1 MALIHFRTTAV
12 RQHGLPQVCLCCGND
27 QSDQLVAEE
36 HKGSFFTLPKLG
48 CCLISVFFTPIAWI
62 FALAFAL
69 RPAPIKHLPFS
80 LPICRLCLQ
89 ARSYMGTRL
98 SWLLAF
104 SAVGLVVTLYAK
116 EAVGTGYLVGF
127 PILFMLLAVL
137 EHYVLSKQ
145 FSVAIRKS
153 NNDEI
158 LLQTPFEDYPALYQR
173 HLDNA
178 LLYGSSE
185 HLGTRPDE

>member
-1 MALIHFRTTAV
+1 
-12 RQHGLPQVCLCCGND
+12 
-27 QSDQLVAEE
+27 
-36 HKGSFFTLPKLG
+36 
-48 CCLISVFFTPIAWI
+48 
-62 FALAFAL
+62 
-69 RPAPIKHLPFS
+69 
-80 LPICRLCLQ
+80 
-89 ARSYMGTRL
+89 
-98 SWLLAF
+98 
-104 SAVGLVVTLYAK
+104 
-116 EAVGTGYLVGF
+116 
-127 PILFMLLAVL
+127 MLLAVL